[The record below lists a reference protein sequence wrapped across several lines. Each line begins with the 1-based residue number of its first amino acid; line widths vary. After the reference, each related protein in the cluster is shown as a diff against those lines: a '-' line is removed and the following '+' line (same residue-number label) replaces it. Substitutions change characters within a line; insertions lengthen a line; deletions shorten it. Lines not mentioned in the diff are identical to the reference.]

1 MKTSIVRSSQIWAGS
16 KINLLRKAV
25 SKKLKT
31 LVLSVISGFML
42 SVSVVSVHAEPELPH
57 YSGQAR
63 LGSQTCGGSTCH
75 GAAKPWANSA
85 VLQNEFV
92 TWSNDDPH
100 SGAYEALS
108 SDRGK
113 RIAKNLGIED
123 AREEKVCLD
132 CHTDNVPKE
141 LQSKNFNIADGVGCE
156 SCHGGAVEWLGLH
169 VSGFGQRQDYLD
181 AGIYPTEDP
190 KARAKLCL
198 SCHLSDPRKSIT
210 HRIMGAGHPRL
221 AFELDTFTANQP
233 AHYRIDADYKQRK
246 QQSSGVK
253 VWAVGQAMAAQI
265 TVEALMDDN
274 RNSAGIFPE
283 LFYFDC
289 YACHHSMEEPRWE
302 KRESVNIGPGVPRL
316 NDSNLVMLRVLA
328 TAVDP
333 AMAATLLDQ
342 TRALHESSSQ
352 GQEATMRALG
362 DLSGTVANLV
372 DRFAASDFDAP
383 AMWKIYDALVAEG
396 LKGEFVDLITAEQAT
411 MALGSIL
418 AAIEASGAS
427 DDLQGYNDALAKAYT
442 AIDKSE
448 EYTSANYKA
457 ALKLLA
463 AARK

>member
-1 MKTSIVRSSQIWAGS
+1 MKTSIVRPTQYRSGEITNQSRRGFSSYA
-16 KINLLRKAV
+16 KALIV
-25 SKKLKT
+25 S
-31 LVLSVISGFML
+31 VFSGLML
-42 SVSVVSVHAEPELPH
+42 TVASVSVQADPELPQ
-57 YSGQAR
+57 YSGKAR
-63 LGSQTCGGSTCH
+63 LGTQTCGGSTCH

-92 TWSNDDPH
+92 TWSTDDPH
-100 SGAYEALS
+100 SGAYDALS

-123 AREEKVCLD
+123 ARQEETCLD

-141 LQSKNFNIADGVGCE
+141 LRSKNFDVADGVGCE

-169 VSGFGQRQDYLD
+169 VSGIGQREDYLN

-265 TVEALMDDN
+265 TVEALMDKN

-289 YACHHSMEEPRWE
+289 YACHHSMEEPRWQ

-328 TAVDP
+328 NAVDESMS
-333 AMAATLLDQ
+333 ARLLEQ
-342 TRALHESSSQ
+342 TRALHESSSK
-352 GQEATMRALG
+352 GQEATLRALA
-362 DLSGTVANLV
+362 DLSTTVDALV
-372 DRFAASDFDAP
+372 ETFASTEFDVT
-383 AMWKIYDALVAEG
+383 AMWKIYDSLVAEG
-396 LKGEFVDLITAEQAT
+396 LKGEFIDLITAEQAT
-411 MALGSIL
+411 MAIGSVL
-418 AAIEASGAS
+418 AAIEMTGA
-427 DDLQGYNDALAKAYT
+427 DADLNGYNEALLKAYA
-442 AIDKSE
+442 AIDNSKT
-448 EYTSANYKA
+448 YTPAKYTA
-457 ALKLLA
+457 ALQSLA
-463 AARK
+463 AARQ

>member
-1 MKTSIVRSSQIWAGS
+1 MNTNIVRPTQIRAGSIKTHWSIKLLMNFKTSVVGVLAG
-16 KINLLRKAV
+16 LL
-25 SKKLKT
+25 
-31 LVLSVISGFML
+31 LSMG
-42 SVSVVSVHAEPELPH
+42 SVTVHAEPEIPH
-57 YSGQAR
+57 YSGKAR
-63 LGSQTCGGSTCH
+63 LGTQTCGGSTCH
-75 GAAKPWANSA
+75 GAVKPWANSA

-92 TWSNDDPH
+92 TWSTEDPH
-100 SGAYEALS
+100 SGAYKALS

-113 RIAKNLGIED
+113 RIAKNLGIDD
-123 AREEKVCLD
+123 ARQEKVCLD

-141 LQSKNFNIADGVGCE
+141 LQSKNFNIEDGVGCE

-169 VSGFGQRQDYLD
+169 VSGFGQREDYLN

-198 SCHLSDPRKSIT
+198 SCHLSDPRKAIT

-265 TVEALMDDN
+265 TVEALMDKN

-283 LFYFDC
+283 LVHFDC

-302 KRESVNIGPGVPRL
+302 RRESVNIGPGVPRL

-328 TAVDP
+328 NAVDQP
-333 AMAATLLDQ
+333 MSARLLEQ
-342 TRALHESSSQ
+342 TRALHQSASE
-352 GQEATMRALG
+352 GQEATLQALAE
-362 DLSGTVANLV
+362 LSTTV
-372 DRFAASDFDAP
+372 
-383 AMWKIYDALVAEG
+383 DALVETFAATDFDVKAVWEIYDSLVSEG

-411 MALGSIL
+411 MAIGSIL
-418 AAIEASGAS
+418 AAIETSGAAE
-427 DDLQGYNDALAKAYT
+427 DLNPYNEALSKAYA
-442 AIDKSE
+442 AIDKSDS
-448 EYTSANYKA
+448 YTPANYTA
-457 ALKLLA
+457 ALKSLA

>member
-1 MKTSIVRSSQIWAGS
+1 MNTSIVRPTQLRAGS
-16 KINLLRKAV
+16 QKTQWINRLAIHFKTSVFSALAALLLSMV
-25 SKKLKT
+25 S
-31 LVLSVISGFML
+31 INAN
-42 SVSVVSVHAEPELPH
+42 AEAELPH
-57 YSGQAR
+57 YSGKAR

-75 GAAKPWANSA
+75 GAVKPWANSA

-92 TWSNDDPH
+92 TWSTEDKH
-100 SGAYEALS
+100 SEAYKALS

-113 RIAKNLGIED
+113 RIAKNLGIKD
-123 AREEKVCLD
+123 ARQEKVCLD
-132 CHTDNVPKE
+132 CHADNVPKE
-141 LQSKNFNIADGVGCE
+141 LQSKNFDIADGVGCE
-156 SCHGGAVEWLGLH
+156 TCHVGAVEWLVLH
-169 VSGFGQRQDYLD
+169 VSGFWQRQDYLN

-198 SCHLSDPRKSIT
+198 SCHLSDQRKFIT

-265 TVEALMDDN
+265 TVEALLDKN

-283 LFYFDC
+283 LVYFDC

-316 NDSNLVMLRVLA
+316 NDSSLVMLRVLA
-328 TAVDP
+328 NAVDP
-333 AMAATLLDQ
+333 TMATKLMTQ
-342 TRALHESSSQ
+342 TRALHESSSK
-352 GQEATMRALG
+352 GQDATMKSLG
-362 DLSGTVANLV
+362 DLSTTIDGLV
-372 DRFAASDFDAP
+372 EKFAAADFDVS
-383 AMWKIYDALVAEG
+383 AMWKIYDSLVSEG

-411 MALGSIL
+411 MAIGSIL
-418 AAIEASGAS
+418 AAIENTGAS
-427 DDLQGYNDALAKAYT
+427 ADLNRYNEALSKAYA

-448 EYTSANYKA
+448 AYTPAKYTA

>member
-1 MKTSIVRSSQIWAGS
+1 MKTSIVRPTQVRAGS
-16 KINLLRKAV
+16 KASFSRRTV
-25 SKKLKT
+25 SRGIKT
-31 LVLSVISGFML
+31 LLLSVVSGFML
-42 SVSVVSVHAEPELPH
+42 SVSAVSVQAEPELPH

-92 TWSNDDPH
+92 TWSTDDPH
-100 SGAYEALS
+100 SGAYKALS

-123 AREEKVCLD
+123 ARQEKVCLD

-141 LQSKNFNIADGVGCE
+141 LQSKNFDIADGVGCE

-169 VSGFGQRQDYLD
+169 VSGFGEREDYLN

-265 TVEALMDDN
+265 TVEALMDKN
-274 RNSAGIFPE
+274 RNSAGIFRS
-283 LFYFDC
+283 C
-289 YACHHSMEEPRWE
+289 
-302 KRESVNIGPGVPRL
+302 
-316 NDSNLVMLRVLA
+316 
-328 TAVDP
+328 
-333 AMAATLLDQ
+333 
-342 TRALHESSSQ
+342 
-352 GQEATMRALG
+352 
-362 DLSGTVANLV
+362 
-372 DRFAASDFDAP
+372 
-383 AMWKIYDALVAEG
+383 
-396 LKGEFVDLITAEQAT
+396 
-411 MALGSIL
+411 SIL
-418 AAIEASGAS
+418 TVTRVI
-427 DDLQGYNDALAKAYT
+427 
-442 AIDKSE
+442 IPWKSLVGKNV
-448 EYTSANYKA
+448 SP
-457 ALKLLA
+457 
-463 AARK
+463 

>member
-1 MKTSIVRSSQIWAGS
+1 MNTNIVRPTQIRAGSIKTHWSIKLLMNFKTSVVGVLAG
-16 KINLLRKAV
+16 LL
-25 SKKLKT
+25 
-31 LVLSVISGFML
+31 LSMG
-42 SVSVVSVHAEPELPH
+42 SVTVHAEPEIPH
-57 YSGQAR
+57 YSGKAR
-63 LGSQTCGGSTCH
+63 LGTQTCGGSTCH
-75 GAAKPWANSA
+75 GAVKPWANSA

-92 TWSNDDPH
+92 TWSTEDPH
-100 SGAYEALS
+100 SGAYKALS

-113 RIAKNLGIED
+113 RIAKNLGIDD
-123 AREEKVCLD
+123 ARQEKVCLD

-141 LQSKNFNIADGVGCE
+141 LQSKNFNIEDGVGCE

-169 VSGFGQRQDYLD
+169 VSGFGQREDYLN

-198 SCHLSDPRKSIT
+198 SCHLSDPRKAIT

-265 TVEALMDDN
+265 TVEALMDKN

-283 LFYFDC
+283 LVHFDC

-302 KRESVNIGPGVPRL
+302 RRESVNIGPGVPRL

-328 TAVDP
+328 NAVDQP
-333 AMAATLLDQ
+333 MSTRLLEQ
-342 TRALHESSSQ
+342 TRARHQSASE
-352 GQEATMRALG
+352 GQEATLKALAE
-362 DLSGTVANLV
+362 LSTTV
-372 DRFAASDFDAP
+372 
-383 AMWKIYDALVAEG
+383 DALVETFAATDFDVKAMWEIYDSLVSEG

-411 MALGSIL
+411 MAIGSIL
-418 AAIEASGAS
+418 AAIETSGAAE
-427 DDLQGYNDALAKAYT
+427 DLNPYNEALSKAYA
-442 AIDKSE
+442 AIDKSDS
-448 EYTSANYKA
+448 YTPANYTA
-457 ALKLLA
+457 ALKSLA